1 MRVDERNSIF
11 YLGKEIVIITYMIY
25 YDMQDVD
32 QLFFISIVYYE
43 EIYFKVQQN

>member
-1 MRVDERNSIF
+1 
-11 YLGKEIVIITYMIY
+11 MIY

-32 QLFFISIVYYE
+32 QLFFISTEYYE